1 MLPVRGDLDT
11 NETFKTYFDEHA
23 ALKGVSLNVAD
34 SIPGMAHE
42 KGAEIMTALGE
53 KAIIPLMN
61 EVISVNGINEN
72 PDVAQYVDAALAA
85 MKEAGGLE

>member
-11 NETFKTYFDEHA
+11 NELFVTYFDNHA
-23 ALKGVSLNVAD
+23 ALKDISLYVAN

-53 KAIIPLMN
+53 KAVIPLMN
-61 EVISVNGINEN
+61 DVVSVNGINEN
-72 PDVAQYVDAALAA
+72 PDVSRYVDAALDA
-85 MKEAGGLE
+85 MREAGGLE

>member
-11 NETFKTYFDEHA
+11 DANLKDYFEKNP
-23 ALKGVSLNVAD
+23 ALKDVSKFVAD
-34 SIPGMAHE
+34 GIPGMAHE

-53 KAIIPLMN
+53 KAVIPFVN
-61 EVISVNGINEN
+61 EVLSKKGINEN
-72 PDVAQYVDAALAA
+72 PDVSKYVDDALNA